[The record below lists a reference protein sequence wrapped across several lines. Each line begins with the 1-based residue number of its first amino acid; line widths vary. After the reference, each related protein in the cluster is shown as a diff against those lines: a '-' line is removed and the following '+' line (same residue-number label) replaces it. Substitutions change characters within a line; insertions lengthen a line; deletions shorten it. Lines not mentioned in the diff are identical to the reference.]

1 MEKDLLVVKLPQ
13 ELEQLS
19 KGVSVEKR
27 NEVQTV
33 LNHVFN
39 GVTKMREQLDAVNV
53 EDEDDKA
60 SMKVANAI
68 RLNVREVRLNAEKT
82 FDAKRSE
89 VQSQMLSFKT
99 EDALWLKAKQTMQIL
114 TKEIE
119 EIAKWK
125 EKTKE
130 RADAQR
136 KEEKVQERISDVA
149 KFNPELTRSEFES
162 MSDESFDFFLKGIE
176 KQYNERIEAEKKAE
190 ADRLAAIEADRLE
203 RERIKAENERLQRE
217 AEEKEKQLQAERM
230 KAQREAQRE
239 AEKQASILA
248 AEKAEAKRIQD
259 LKDAENERLQKE
271 LRAKQDAEKAIED
284 ARIASEAKAKQDAA
298 KAAKA
303 PIKNKLTIWVDSFA
317 IPEFEENATAQE
329 IKAKF
334 DGFKKWAQSEIQKL

>member
-136 KEEKVQERISDVA
+136 KEEKVQERIADVA
-149 KFNPELTRSEFES
+149 KFNPELTRYEFES
-162 MSDESFDFFLKGIE
+162 MSDESFDLFLKGIE

-230 KAQREAQRE
+230 KAQRE

-317 IPEFEENATAQE
+317 ISDFEENATAQE

-334 DGFKKWAQSEIQKL
+334 DGFKKWAQSEIQKI